1 MKRDARGRQSR
12 QRGKQQDKRSPARVD
27 DVLASVLESAGLA
40 DRIVQAE
47 VFPEWP
53 EIVGAH
59 IAAATEPLM
68 LQQDGTL
75 VIAVKTHAW
84 MQELS
89 LMEPDLLRSVN
100 HDKARAPILRLRW
113 LLRR

>member
-1 MKRDARGRQSR
+1 MKRGARGRMNKR
-12 QRGKQQDKRSPARVD
+12 EGKLQGKRSPERVD
-27 DVLASVLESAGLA
+27 DVLASVLERAGLA

-59 IAAATEPLM
+59 IAAATEPIM

-100 HDKARAPILRLRW
+100 HDKSRAPILRLRW